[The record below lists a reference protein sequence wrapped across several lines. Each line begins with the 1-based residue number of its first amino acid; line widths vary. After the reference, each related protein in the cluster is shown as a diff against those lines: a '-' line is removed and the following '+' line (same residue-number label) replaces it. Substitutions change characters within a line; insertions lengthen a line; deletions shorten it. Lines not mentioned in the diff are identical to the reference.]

1 MLHTELKKKGHCLRL
16 TRSFYPKDEAEISLL
31 LSIIKKEPCE
41 TCLFW
46 ACELIY
52 SGFDIAPLL
61 WSLYYDFYAQLN
73 PGLFGRIATA
83 LGKLRDGDVE
93 PVLMVIKTMRVKK
106 ATDNVFSLRISQTPT
121 KFTIYRGRTPTW
133 LAGYPTEQRP
143 LLRAICNYDWNQI
156 MLYINRRIGEPKE
169 LLKSV
174 IKVMTEKQ
182 IVNAKDCSLETD
194 DIVESEW
201 NNHGYEDEFHIVLS
215 LIVSL
220 ITPDEQIDFNKKLIK
235 LNESEKKYV
244 SHLTSGD
251 GGGGDGSQS
260 HVWKR
265 LHQIDKDVSAFDTV
279 WSRILATTGATAG
292 TGGTFSK
299 ELTDNWPFHCSET
312 PYWNA
317 VLVKY
322 GVTAKCADM
331 EGHGWELTFAE
342 GDGGRDKTCEEM
354 EEEMEEDLEEKFE
367 KRYGYL
373 CELDEPYMAATWD
386 WLRGDL
392 SSTDDVI
399 DVMDEI
405 FGVEDLRMG
414 FDGLEVSVTNAKS
427 VYGSRGEPRNDVFDF
442 TAINKLLDSI

>member
-1 MLHTELKKKGHCLRL
+1 MLHTELKAKGHCLRL
-16 TRSFYPKDEAEISLL
+16 TRSFYPKDEVEISLL

-46 ACELIY
+46 ACELLY

-83 LGKLRDGDVE
+83 LRKLRDGDVE
-93 PVLMVIKTMRVKK
+93 PVLMIIKTLRVKK

-133 LAGYPTEQRP
+133 LAGYPAEQRP

-194 DIVESEW
+194 DIVEAEW

-244 SHLTSGD
+244 AHLTSWDKD
-251 GGGGDGSQS
+251 GNGSES

-279 WSRILATTGATAG
+279 WSRMMAAAGATTEAG
-292 TGGTFSK
+292 RVFSK

-317 VLVKY
+317 VLAKY

-331 EGHGWELTFAE
+331 EGHGCELTFDE
-342 GDGGRDKTCEEM
+342 RDGGC
-354 EEEMEEDLEEKFE
+354 EEDLEEKFE
-367 KRYGYL
+367 KHYGYL

-405 FGVEDLRMG
+405 FGVEDLRMEL
-414 FDGLEVSVTNAKS
+414 DGLEVSVGNAKS

>member
-1 MLHTELKKKGHCLRL
+1 MLHTELKAKGHCLRL
-16 TRSFYPKDEAEISLL
+16 TRSFYPKDEVEISLL
-31 LSIIKKEPCE
+31 MSIIKKEPCE

-46 ACELIY
+46 ACELLY

-83 LGKLRDGDVE
+83 LKKLRDGDVE
-93 PVLMVIKTMRVKK
+93 PVLMVIKTLRVKK

-133 LAGYPTEQRP
+133 LAGYPAEQRP

-220 ITPDEQIDFNKKLIK
+220 ITPDDQIDFNKKLIK
-235 LNESEKKYV
+235 LNDSEKKYV
-244 SHLTSGD
+244 AHLTSWDKDHD
-251 GGGGDGSQS
+251 GNSNGSES

-265 LHQIDKDVSAFDTV
+265 LHQIDKDVNAFDTV
-279 WSRILATTGATAG
+279 WSRMMAAAGATTEAG
-292 TGGTFSK
+292 RVFSK
-299 ELTDNWPFHCSET
+299 ELADNWPFHCSET

-317 VLVKY
+317 VLAKY

-331 EGHGWELTFAE
+331 KGHGCELTFAE
-342 GDGGRDKTCEEM
+342 GNMGC
-354 EEEMEEDLEEKFE
+354 EEDLEEKFE
-367 KRYGYL
+367 KHYGYL

-405 FGVEDLRMG
+405 FGVEDLRMEL
-414 FDGLEVSVTNAKS
+414 DGLEVSVSNAKS
-427 VYGSRGEPRNDVFDF
+427 VYGTRGEPRNDMFDF

>member
-1 MLHTELKKKGHCLRL
+1 MLHTELKAKGHCLRL

-46 ACELIY
+46 ACELLY

-93 PVLMVIKTMRVKK
+93 PVLMVIKTLRVKK

-133 LAGYPTEQRP
+133 LAGYPAEQRP

-194 DIVESEW
+194 DIVEAEW
-201 NNHGYEDEFHIVLS
+201 NSHGYEDEFHIVLS

-220 ITPDEQIDFNKKLIK
+220 ITPDEKIDLGKKLIK

-244 SHLTSGD
+244 AHLTSWDED
-251 GGGGDGSQS
+251 GNKQY
-260 HVWKR
+260 VWKR

-279 WSRILATTGATAG
+279 WSRMMAEGATGG
-292 TGGTFSK
+292 TDRTFSK

-317 VLVKY
+317 LLAKY

-331 EGHGWELTFAE
+331 EGHGCELTFAE
-342 GDGGRDKTCEEM
+342 GGSGCDKTS
-354 EEEMEEDLEEKFE
+354 EEMEEDLEEKFE
-367 KRYGYL
+367 KQYGYL
-373 CELDEPYMAATWD
+373 CELDEPYMTATWD
-386 WLRGDL
+386 WLRCDL
-392 SSTDDVI
+392 SSNDDVI

-405 FGVEDLRMG
+405 FGVEDLRME

-442 TAINKLLDSI
+442 TSINKLLDSI

>member
-1 MLHTELKKKGHCLRL
+1 MLHTELKAKGHCLRL

-52 SGFDIAPLL
+52 SGFDISPLL

-83 LGKLRDGDVE
+83 LRKLRDGDVE
-93 PVLMVIKTMRVKK
+93 PVLMVIKTLRVKK

-133 LAGYPTEQRP
+133 LAGYPAEQRP

-235 LNESEKKYV
+235 LNESEKNYV
-244 SHLTSGD
+244 SHLTSWDKDDD
-251 GGGGDGSQS
+251 GNGNASKQ

-265 LHQIDKDVSAFDTV
+265 LHQLDKDVNAFDTV
-279 WSRILATTGATAG
+279 WSRMLTATGAASETDR
-292 TGGTFSK
+292 TFSK
-299 ELTDNWPFHCSET
+299 ELADNWPFHCSET

-317 VLVKY
+317 VLAKY
-322 GVTAKCADM
+322 GVTAKCADK
-331 EGHGWELTFAE
+331 EGHGCELTFA
-342 GDGGRDKTCEEM
+342 
-354 EEEMEEDLEEKFE
+354 EMEEDLEEKFE
-367 KRYGYL
+367 KHYGYL

-386 WLRGDL
+386 WMRGGL

-405 FGVEDLRMG
+405 FGVEDLRMEL
-414 FDGLEVSVTNAKS
+414 DGLEVSVGNAKS

>member
-1 MLHTELKKKGHCLRL
+1 MLYTELKKKGHCLRL

-133 LAGYPTEQRP
+133 LAGYPAEQRP

-182 IVNAKDCSLETD
+182 IVNAKDSSLETD
-194 DIVESEW
+194 DIVEAEW

-244 SHLTSGD
+244 AYLTSWDGD
-251 GGGGDGSQS
+251 GKDSGNGDGDGSEP
-260 HVWKR
+260 HVCPAGGSEAGLVGVISGGCGSEVEAIKAAG
-265 LHQIDKDVSAFDTV
+265 IDTFLTGEGPH
-279 WSRILATTGATAG
+279 WSYTAAEELGLNVLYGGHYAT
-292 TGGTFSK
+292 
-299 ELTDNWPFHCSET
+299 ET
-312 PYWNA
+312 
-317 VLVKY
+317 
-322 GVTAKCADM
+322 
-331 EGHGWELTFAE
+331 
-342 GDGGRDKTCEEM
+342 
-354 EEEMEEDLEEKFE
+354 
-367 KRYGYL
+367 
-373 CELDEPYMAATWD
+373 
-386 WLRGDL
+386 
-392 SSTDDVI
+392 
-399 DVMDEI
+399 
-405 FGVEDLRMG
+405 FGVRAAVEMLGRVHATESVFIDHPT
-414 FDGLEVSVTNAKS
+414 GL
-427 VYGSRGEPRNDVFDF
+427 
-442 TAINKLLDSI
+442 

>member
-1 MLHTELKKKGHCLRL
+1 MLHTELKAKGHCLRL
-16 TRSFYPKDEAEISLL
+16 TRSFYPKDEVEISLL

-46 ACELIY
+46 ACELLY
-52 SGFDIAPLL
+52 SDFDIAPLL

-83 LGKLRDGDVE
+83 LRKLRDGDVE

-133 LAGYPTEQRP
+133 LAGYPAEQRP

-194 DIVESEW
+194 DIVEAEW

-244 SHLTSGD
+244 AHLTSWDKD
-251 GGGGDGSQS
+251 GNGSES

-279 WSRILATTGATAG
+279 WSRMMAAAGATTEAG
-292 TGGTFSK
+292 RVFSK

-317 VLVKY
+317 VLAKY

-331 EGHGWELTFAE
+331 EGHGCEITFAE
-342 GDGGRDKTCEEM
+342 RDGGC
-354 EEEMEEDLEEKFE
+354 EEDLEEKFE
-367 KRYGYL
+367 KHYGYL

-405 FGVEDLRMG
+405 FGVEDLRMEL
-414 FDGLEVSVTNAKS
+414 DGLEVSVGNAKS

>member
-1 MLHTELKKKGHCLRL
+1 MLYTELKAKGHCLRL

-46 ACELIY
+46 ACELLY
-52 SGFDIAPLL
+52 SGFDISPLL

-83 LGKLRDGDVE
+83 LRKLRDGDVE

-133 LAGYPTEQRP
+133 LVGYPAEQRP

-194 DIVESEW
+194 DIVEAEW

-244 SHLTSGD
+244 AHLNSWDKD
-251 GGGGDGSQS
+251 GNGNGNGSNQ

-279 WSRILATTGATAG
+279 WSRMMAAAGATDG
-292 TGGTFSK
+292 TGGMFSK

-317 VLVKY
+317 VLAKY

-331 EGHGWELTFAE
+331 EGHGCELTFAE
-342 GDGGRDKTCEEM
+342 GDGRCDKTCEK
-354 EEEMEEDLEEKFE
+354 MEEDLEEKFE
-367 KRYGYL
+367 KHYGYL

-386 WLRGDL
+386 WVRGDL

-405 FGVEDLRMG
+405 FGVEDLRMEL
-414 FDGLEVSVTNAKS
+414 DGLEVSVTNAKS

>member
-1 MLHTELKKKGHCLRL
+1 MLYTELKAKGHCLRL

-46 ACELIY
+46 ACELLY
-52 SGFDIAPLL
+52 SGFDISPLL

-83 LGKLRDGDVE
+83 LRKLRDGDVE

-133 LAGYPTEQRP
+133 LSGYPAEQRP

-194 DIVESEW
+194 DIVEAEW

-235 LNESEKKYV
+235 LNESERKYV
-244 SHLTSGD
+244 AHLTSWDKD
-251 GGGGDGSQS
+251 GNDEGNGNGSEP

-279 WSRILATTGATAG
+279 WSRMMAAAGATTEAG
-292 TGGTFSK
+292 RAFSK

-317 VLVKY
+317 VLAKY

-331 EGHGWELTFAE
+331 EGHGCELSFAAK
-342 GDGGRDKTCEEM
+342 DGGCEE
-354 EEEMEEDLEEKFE
+354 DSEEKFE
-367 KRYGYL
+367 KHYGYL

-386 WLRGDL
+386 WVRGDL

-405 FGVEDLRMG
+405 FGVEDLRMEL
-414 FDGLEVSVTNAKS
+414 DGLEVSVTNAKS

-442 TAINKLLDSI
+442 TAINKLLDTI